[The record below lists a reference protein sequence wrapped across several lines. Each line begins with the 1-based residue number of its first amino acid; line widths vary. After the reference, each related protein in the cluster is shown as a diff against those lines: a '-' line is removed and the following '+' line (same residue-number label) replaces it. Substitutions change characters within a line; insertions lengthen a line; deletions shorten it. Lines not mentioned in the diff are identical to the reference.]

1 MIKFDF
7 ENKNVIVT
15 GASMGLGKAIAF
27 ASYKTL
33 YNSGYQNE
41 MITINQGRALAI
53 IKIEDRECFEYELL
67 FTN

>member
-1 MIKFDF
+1 MSNMVKY
-7 ENKNVIVT
+7 
-15 GASMGLGKAIAF
+15 LPF